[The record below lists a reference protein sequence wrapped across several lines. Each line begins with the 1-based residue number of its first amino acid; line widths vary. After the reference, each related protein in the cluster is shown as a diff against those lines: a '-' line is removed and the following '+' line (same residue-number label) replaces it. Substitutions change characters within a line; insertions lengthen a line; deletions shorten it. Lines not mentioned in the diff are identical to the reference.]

1 MVEVELLM
9 KFQILR
15 ELLQQM
21 DPAQIEKLIRTNNIA
36 ALIKTDQAGWEACL
50 IKTGPSS
57 YVMDEYGLP
66 KQSGVKQPDWVY
78 KRRQFLKS
86 LSVADRN
93 FILTGDPAFSF
104 DPVPY
109 TIVYDFSY
117 ADAVRGLTHRVVP
130 PVQAP
135 PPAPQV
141 QVPQVPTQAA
151 PAQLPPVQ
159 IPQVLTPTVPAQT
172 PRVQVPQVQEAQE
185 PAPTTIAEPQKQLT
199 VGQPESE
206 PDISDL
212 PLLED
217 DSNPTSPS
225 PQQIQYQPQV
235 PDKL

>member
-1 MVEVELLM
+1 MQQVDPS
-9 KFQILR
+9 QCAQLR
-15 ELLQQM
+15 CTQGYPRQRAQVDQRQRAQSAQV

-66 KQSGVKQPDWVY
+66 KQQSGIKQPDWVY

-109 TIVYDFSY
+109 TTVYNFSY

-141 QVPQVPTQAA
+141 QALQVPAPAQTPQVPTVPTPAAPAQAPQVQVPQVPTQAA

-159 IPQVLTPTVPAQT
+159 YL
-172 PRVQVPQVQEAQE
+172 
-185 PAPTTIAEPQKQLT
+185 K
-199 VGQPESE
+199 
-206 PDISDL
+206 
-212 PLLED
+212 
-217 DSNPTSPS
+217 
-225 PQQIQYQPQV
+225 Y
-235 PDKL
+235 